1 MTDRALPPGPVEW
14 DDDGDPV
21 PQPAK
26 ESDLADLI
34 QLLEYGRRKGFRV
47 GPMVR
52 IGKITVQVSDL
63 RHRAAAVEE
72 TAPEPS
78 IWQEHGYDD
87 RGNGVG

>member
-1 MTDRALPPGPVEW
+1 VTDRVLPPGPVEW
-14 DDDGDPV
+14 DQEGDPV

-63 RHRAAAVEE
+63 RQRGSAGEDTITE
-72 TAPEPS
+72 LS
-78 IWQEHGYDD
+78 IGDMVGVPDYFPGQE
-87 RGNGVG
+87 